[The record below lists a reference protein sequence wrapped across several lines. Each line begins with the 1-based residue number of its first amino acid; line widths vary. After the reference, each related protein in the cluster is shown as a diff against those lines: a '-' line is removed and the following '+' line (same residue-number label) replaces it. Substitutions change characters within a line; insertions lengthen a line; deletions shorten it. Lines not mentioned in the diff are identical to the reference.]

1 MSCARANEI
10 LNAAASTA
18 GHPTLRWLGWI
29 GAEKASATR
38 RTRGRV
44 NPMSQRSG
52 IRPAPGRRGPIPV
65 RCEPCTHC
73 TEART
78 RAPGTGNVMA
88 AHASCV
94 EPAEL
99 SAVDAGAAD
108 LLQPPWAGTTRP
120 KWVVGHIWWVRANL
134 EPRASDASAVNPG
147 IFMPAS
153 SLSIR
158 LRAGTPRQPRRRRL
172 KAIQRSSVAARRMQ
186 PLQVLAPT
194 EGSRARQPPHGRYE
208 PADSNCEEYGVVAS
222 APGNIR

>member
-1 MSCARANEI
+1 M
-10 LNAAASTA
+10 
-18 GHPTLRWLGWI
+18 
-29 GAEKASATR
+29 
-38 RTRGRV
+38 
-44 NPMSQRSG
+44 Q
-52 IRPAPGRRGPIPV
+52 
-65 RCEPCTHC
+65 EPQISS
-73 TEART
+73 
-78 RAPGTGNVMA
+78 N
-88 AHASCV
+88 
-94 EPAEL
+94 
-99 SAVDAGAAD
+99 
-108 LLQPPWAGTTRP
+108 PPWAGTTRP